1 MIEVND
7 DDPIVAEI
15 RRLREEY
22 LASFG
27 YDMKR
32 IDEEIQRS
40 QLARGRKLVSYDKK
54 DANRGP

>member
-1 MIEVND
+1 MNEVDD
-7 DDPIVAEI
+7 DDPIVAEV

-27 YDMKR
+27 YDTKR

-54 DANRGP
+54 DANRGH